1 MKTLEFA
8 VVLVLGAVT
17 AVPAFADGTTAQT
30 VETQRD
36 VNQQERIEN
45 GLQSGQLTT
54 HEAGRLEREETHVD
68 QMEANA
74 AADGNVTKA
83 EAARINTVQNAVSNS
98 IYNQKHDGQVGNPDS
113 ASSQRMQQDVQRNAN
128 QEKRINQGVK
138 SGELTTREA
147 GHLQRGQ
154 AHVARAEANAGAN
167 GHVSAA
173 ETRRVNR
180 VANRQSNHIYNQTHD
195 GQAQKEKTN

>member
-8 VVLVLGAVT
+8 VVLVLGAVA
-17 AVPAFADGTTAQT
+17 AVPAFADSTTAQT

-68 QMEANA
+68 QMEAHA
-74 AADGNVTKA
+74 AADGTVTKG
-83 EAARINTVQNAVSNS
+83 EAARINSAQNAVSSS
-98 IYNQKHDGQVGNPDS
+98 IYNQKHDAQTGHPNS
-113 ASSQRMQQDVQRNAN
+113 ASSQRMQQDVQRNVN

-138 SGELTTREA
+138 SGELTTRET

-167 GHVSAA
+167 GHVSPA
-173 ETRRVNR
+173 ETRHVNR
-180 VANRQSNHIYNQTHD
+180 VANRQSNHVYNQKHD
-195 GQAQKEKTN
+195 GQAQNAKTN